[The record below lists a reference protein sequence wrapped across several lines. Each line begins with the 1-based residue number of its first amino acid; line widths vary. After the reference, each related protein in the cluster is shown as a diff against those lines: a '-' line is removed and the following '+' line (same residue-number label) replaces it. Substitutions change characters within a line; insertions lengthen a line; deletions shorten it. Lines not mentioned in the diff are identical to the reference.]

1 MKTHFHMKAL
11 VKILLRSHFEKEVQ
25 DNSEMA
31 YYLAVGDCNGGLADA
46 FNSDIF
52 HETDHQL

>member
-1 MKTHFHMKAL
+1 MKAL